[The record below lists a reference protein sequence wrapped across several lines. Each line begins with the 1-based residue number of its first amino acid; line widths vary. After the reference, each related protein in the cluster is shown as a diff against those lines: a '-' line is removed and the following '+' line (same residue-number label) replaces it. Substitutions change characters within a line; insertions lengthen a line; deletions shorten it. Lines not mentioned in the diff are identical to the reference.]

1 MSTIPAF
8 QSKTVSHN
16 TPFTQQLKTT
26 TYRHPEWD
34 AERKPIPL
42 LQRHSIGLLV
52 DEILTANELDQYTGV
67 LLIGKSGSGK
77 TTLTQTLCHRLHQLY
92 GYRVAWFEKKDIQN
106 FVQIVKKMPKVPTI
120 IVFQDASYA
129 LNGLGDDEINEIASQ
144 LTFIRHNTAS
154 RIIVMIQ
161 IHYSKAIE
169 KFFRDT
175 DITICT
181 SITDNERTN
190 IKALFGEHNSSKVD
204 HFIRQYH
211 DQKFKKKFKVKTT
224 GWNDAGYTYHT
235 NEPFRIGLVS
245 SIGTCHSLLYPRE
258 ICGFCAEPKKRD
270 DFATM
275 DSPKALQYLKDSCK
289 GNMRVLRATL
299 RNYMFVTKGRKVLP
313 TNNAALWNVMT
324 ELDHDTKTDWDEVYD
339 LMMQDESMPR
349 NPTYRNSKKTMEIKK
364 EIQEHAKDT
373 LSAKELLTNVKSN
386 DNNIVGL
393 DGTIIENVDEF
404 EEDVGDVGE

>member
-1 MSTIPAF
+1 MGQRLALSNVPAF
-8 QSKTVSHN
+8 ASKSITHN
-16 TPFTQQLKTT
+16 APFTQQLKTT
-26 TYRHPEWD
+26 TYKHPDWD

-52 DEILTANELDQYTGV
+52 DEILTANELDQYTGI

-77 TTLTQTLCHRLHQLY
+77 TTLTQTLVHRLHQLY

-211 DQKFKKKFKVKTT
+211 DQKFKKRFKVKTT

-235 NEPFRIGLVS
+235 ND
-245 SIGTCHSLLYPRE
+245 
-258 ICGFCAEPKKRD
+258 PKIVVELD
-270 DFATM
+270 GIDQLHAIEFIAF
-275 DSPKALQYLKDSCK
+275 ALQDKSVI
-289 GNMRVLRATL
+289 GA
-299 RNYMFVTKGRKVLP
+299 G
-313 TNNAALWNVMT
+313 T
-324 ELDHDTKTDWDEVYD
+324 E
-339 LMMQDESMPR
+339 
-349 NPTYRNSKKTMEIKK
+349 
-364 EIQEHAKDT
+364 
-373 LSAKELLTNVKSN
+373 
-386 DNNIVGL
+386 
-393 DGTIIENVDEF
+393 
-404 EEDVGDVGE
+404 